1 MNVTGFI
8 FPYGASSIFTALE
21 YLEFCPPPVPVRAHP
36 SDEKVNNSVV
46 LEAQKSSRL
55 FFYFHYLILAFPLS
69 SLR

>member
-55 FFYFHYLILAFPLS
+55 FFLLSLLDFSFP
-69 SLR
+69 SL